1 MIAPPVWKQHRL
13 MLLMA
18 LLLSTF
24 VTGGLAHD
32 ASDDERYDAQREHY
46 DLVDREK
53 WLAKHDD
60 ELGQAIFETKQ
71 KIKYLQDEVD
81 AMAAE
86 QSRVRHDLIITRV
99 KLLH

>member
-1 MIAPPVWKQHRL
+1 MT
-13 MLLMA
+13 LLMALLLLPVA

-24 VTGGLAHD
+24 VTVGLAQES
-32 ASDDERYDAQREHY
+32 ADERYNNQRDRY
-46 DLVDREK
+46 DLLDREK
-53 WLAKHDD
+53 WLAEHDD
-60 ELGQAIFETKQ
+60 ELGRAIFETKQ